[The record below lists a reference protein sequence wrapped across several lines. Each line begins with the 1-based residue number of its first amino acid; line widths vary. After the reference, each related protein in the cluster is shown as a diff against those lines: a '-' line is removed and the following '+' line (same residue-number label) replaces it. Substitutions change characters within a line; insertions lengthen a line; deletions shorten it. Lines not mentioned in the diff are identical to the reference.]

1 MHLFKD
7 LNEKIIK
14 HDLINKYI
22 YKNTKNLPKLKNIT
36 LNFGCNNFNIQKF
49 AITLLALE
57 IITSKKGSLTA
68 SNSANV
74 LLKIQKGQPAGCK
87 VTLEKKDIYKFLDKL
102 IIENLPR
109 LQNFSGFKIKIKTS
123 TVSFKLSNKEIS
135 LQELNN
141 QYPLFENLP
150 YLDINISTTAKSHK
164 EILFLL
170 KSIKIPIYEKKT
182 IFG

>member
-1 MHLFKD
+1 MYLLKD
-7 LNEKIIK
+7 LNKKIIK
-14 HDLINKYI
+14 HDLINKYR

-57 IITSKKGSLTA
+57 IIASKKGSLTA
-68 SNSANV
+68 SKSANV

-87 VTLEKKDIYKFLDKL
+87 VILKKKDMYKFLNKL

-109 LQNFSGFKIKIKTS
+109 LQNFSGFKVRVETS
-123 TVSFKLSNKEIS
+123 TVSFRLSNKEIS

-150 YLDINISTTAKSHK
+150 YLDINISTTAKNYK

-170 KSIKIPIYEKKT
+170 KSIKIPVNEKKT
-182 IFG
+182 

>member
-1 MHLFKD
+1 MHLLKN

-14 HDLINKYI
+14 HDLINKYR
-22 YKNTKNLPKLKNIT
+22 YKNTKDLPKLKNIT
-36 LNFGCNNFNIQKF
+36 LNFGCSNFNIQKF

-57 IITSKKGSLTA
+57 ILTSKKSGLTK
-68 SNSANV
+68 SKSANV

-87 VTLEKKDIYKFLDKL
+87 VTLEKKDIYKFLNKL

-123 TVSFKLSNKEIS
+123 IVSFKLSNKEIS
-135 LQELNN
+135 LQEFDN

-150 YLDINISTTAKSHK
+150 YLDVNVLTTAKSDK
-164 EILFLL
+164 ELLFLL
-170 KSIKIPIYEKKT
+170 KAIKIPIYEKK
-182 IFG
+182 